1 MPIFTTDSNIFPSTQ
16 AAIVMTPTLLA
27 FAALLLHVAGAVAAL
42 HALMHTRTAPGAVA
56 WVLGLVFLPYVTLV
70 PYLFLGRS
78 HFKGYVDMHR
88 ERPHDG
94 RRERVWPESGAYF
107 ARHPPD
113 PACARHAAIGT
124 MLGSAFH
131 GGHRL
136 RLLINGEATFDAILD
151 AIAQAEHYVLVQF
164 FIFHDDDLGRRMQ
177 RALLERA
184 AAGAT
189 VCVLY
194 DGVGSHDLPRRYVD
208 TLRAGGVA
216 VHPFAT
222 RGWSNRLQINFRSHR
237 KIVVVDGWRGFVG
250 GLNVGDEYLGL
261 KPPLAPWRDTHMEV
275 QGPAVA
281 DLQQAFREDWLWI
294 TGQEPPFRAPRE
306 GSGNASTLVAATGPA
321 DRQESCSLFFVQ
333 AIQGARERVWLTTP
347 YFVPDQAL
355 GAALRL
361 AVLRGV
367 DVRVLLPSRPDHRTV
382 FLSSTLH
389 AHEAVQ
395 AGIRMFRYQPGFIH
409 QKVMLV
415 DDDTASIGSMN
426 LDSRSFRLNFEVGAL
441 NVDRAF
447 AAEVDAMLRAD
458 LADCIEI
465 DEREYHEAPYFRRV
479 AMHVARLFDP
489 IL

>member
-1 MPIFTTDSNIFPSTQ
+1 MH
-16 AAIVMTPTLLA
+16 AIMTPTLFA
-27 FAALLLHVAGAVAAL
+27 FAALLLHVAGAFAAL
-42 HALMHTRTAPGAVA
+42 HALMHTRTAPGAVG
-56 WVLGLVFLPYVTLV
+56 WVLGLLLLPYVTLV

-78 HFKGYVDMHR
+78 HFRGYVDMHR
-88 ERPHDG
+88 KRPHDG
-94 RRERVWPESGAYF
+94 RREHVWPESAAYLG
-107 ARHPPD
+107 RHPPD
-113 PACARHAAIGT
+113 PACARHAAIGA
-124 MLGSAFH
+124 MLGTAFH

-136 RLLINGEATFDAILD
+136 RLLVDGDATFDAIFD
-151 AIAQAEHYVLVQF
+151 AIAQAGHYVLVQF
-164 FIFHDDDLGRRMQ
+164 FIFHDDELGRRMQ

-184 AAGAT
+184 AAGVT

-194 DGVGSHDLPRRYVD
+194 DGVGSHDLPRHYVD
-208 TLRAGGVA
+208 ALRAGGVA
-216 VHPFAT
+216 MHPFAT

-294 TGQEPPFRAPRE
+294 TGKEPPFRAPRE
-306 GSGNASTLVAATGPA
+306 GTGSASTLVAATGPA
-321 DRQESCSLFFVQ
+321 DWQESCSLFFVETIH
-333 AIQGARERVWLTTP
+333 AARERVWLTTP

-361 AVLRGV
+361 AALRGV

-389 AHEAVQ
+389 AHEAVR
-395 AGIRMFRYQPGFIH
+395 AGLRVFRYQPGFMH

-415 DDDTASIGSMN
+415 DDDTASVGSMN

-447 AAEVDAMLRAD
+447 AAEVEAMLRAD
-458 LADCIEI
+458 FAHAVEI
-465 DEREYHEAPYFRRV
+465 DEREYRAAPYLRRV

>member
-1 MPIFTTDSNIFPSTQ
+1 MSLP
-16 AAIVMTPTLLA
+16 LLA
-27 FAALLLHVAGAVAAL
+27 IAAFLLHVAGVFAAL
-42 HALMHTRTAPGAVA
+42 RALMHTRTAQGAVA
-56 WVLGLVFLPYVTLV
+56 WAIGLVLLPYVTLV
-70 PYLFLGRS
+70 PYLFLGNS
-78 HFKGYVDMHR
+78 HFKGYVELYR
-88 ERPHDG
+88 QRRLDG
-94 RRERVWPESGAYF
+94 RRESVWPQRDEYF
-107 ARHPPD
+107 GRHAAD

-136 RLLINGEATFDAILD
+136 HLLIDGDETFGAILD

-184 AAGAT
+184 AAGVM

-194 DGVGSHDLPRRYVD
+194 DGVGSHDLPRRYVE

-222 RGWSNRLQINFRSHR
+222 RSWTNRLQINFRNHR

-250 GLNVGDEYLGL
+250 GLNVGDEYLGR

-281 DLQQAFREDWLWI
+281 DLQWTFRNDWLWI
-294 TGQEPPFRAPRE
+294 TGAEPPFLPPRE
-306 GSGNASTLVAATGPA
+306 CTGSASTLIAATGPA
-321 DRQESCSLFFVQ
+321 DWQESCSLFFVQ
-333 AIQGARERVWLTTP
+333 LIEGARQRVWLTTP
-347 YFVPDQAL
+347 YFVPDQAV

-361 AVLRGV
+361 AVFRGV
-367 DVRVLLPSRPDHRTV
+367 DVRVLIPSRADHRTV

-389 AHEAVQ
+389 AYEAIR
-395 AGIRMFRYQPGFIH
+395 AGIHVFRYQPGFMH
-409 QKVMLV
+409 QKVILV

-426 LDSRSFRLNFEVGAL
+426 LDSRSFRLNFEVSAL
-441 NVDRAF
+441 NVDGAF
-447 AAEVDAMLRAD
+447 AAEVEAML
-458 LADCIEI
+458 LADFRNAVEI
-465 DEREYHEAPYFRRV
+465 TENEYRAAPYRRRA